1 MKKLYVA
8 FACFLTVLG
17 IVIGCKSDNPLKYS
31 TPTAV
36 GSIMLPSDSDIAF
49 DDIYVRVEETG
60 KQYTVSE
67 DGTWN
72 VQGLEEGSTY
82 TLYFQNK
89 PFLDVTRGLSKSTEK
104 IYSARKTGVIAA
116 PGNGADNGIVQL
128 KIGAAISGTVKT
140 RDGLPLS
147 DAAAYIPDSPYITQ
161 TDSDGRFTLEGIPS
175 GIYPIGV
182 SKQGYT
188 ETILDE
194 ITVIA
199 EDDEIRTYEIPTPV
213 ELASSLGS
221 IQGSVYFEGSTSI
234 GKRTA
239 TVTAENTS
247 VLGSART
254 VTTNESGVFLIDN
267 LPAGDY
273 KVTVSTTSS
282 YQPHTIDNVSVGV
295 SSSVILDP
303 VYLRAIGGTMSG
315 RVSTSDG
322 SSPASATILL
332 SSISSDEQYLGTVND
347 DGSYIIENIIAG
359 DYVCTVS
366 MDGFVSII
374 DNVKITQ
381 GKVLTNN
388 IDLIAVNGTII
399 GRVVLR
405 GAANNSGVTIIA
417 ENLDNPSYTH
427 STSTQDYGTFTIS
440 GIRKE
445 GNYQVR
451 ISKDGYASYTSE
463 TINVIS
469 GDQASIGTVTLEP
482 LDASLSGNITLRGAS
497 SYRGIE
503 VVIESSGITY
513 DTTTD
518 SAGDFFFPHIPAG
531 TYTMVVSYPGYVT
544 RTLNPILVS
553 QSEVKVLDNLVL
565 EIAVLPFSGHV
576 TLEGA
581 DDYSGVTV
589 SAVNMV
595 DGDIVYAA
603 ETDESGYY
611 SIDGMEPGAYVIAF
625 SKAGYLTYT
634 TTAVVAAGVEG
645 KADADLEIGTSIITG
660 RVYLDGASSYD
671 GITVTA
677 MNMADS
683 NDTYSTVTG
692 TDGSFSIVDIKKE
705 GTYQLKA
712 EKEEY
717 ASEFL
722 EQVKVVFGFV
732 NQVDSITLQ
741 KINGNVFGTVVL
753 EGSYYH
759 EGIDITLSNDDNSY
773 SATTDSDGVF
783 DIPSVVPGTYTL
795 TASKDGYGSKTING
809 VSVIQS
815 KNTEIG
821 KISLVLD
828 YQSISGAVTLEDMVD
843 ASGVLVVV
851 TSKDGNRTYNT
862 TTSYD
867 GSFAIGQVTP
877 GTYTVEFSKEGYL
890 TSSKTVV
897 VQAGSPAK
905 VEAELFLGSSIITG
919 KIMLEGA
926 ESYEGITVRATFAAD
941 SNISYEVQTEEDGAF
956 SIVNIEREGN
966 YRIAASY
973 DGYQSYSSGNIAVEF
988 GEVVTVPDVTLISV
1002 LGSVTG
1008 SVKLEGVLYHDEIA
1022 ITLKNDGN
1030 EYTATTGVDGSFT
1043 VPSVK
1048 PGTYTLTA
1056 SKDGYVASTTEN
1068 VIVTQGKETAIS
1080 SVILPYSRL
1089 TLSGMIIQGD
1099 DTTLITIT
1107 SATAEN
1113 IKHSAYADYSG
1124 AFTISGIVPG
1134 TYRIVITNKGYLEY
1148 SDTITIAAGT
1158 NPTYEAKL
1166 VPMAGSISGTILLE
1180 GAKDYSDIQVVAV
1193 DSNTGMDRYS
1203 TETLSDG
1210 SYYIAGI
1217 TSEGLYIIN
1226 ALKDGYANDN
1236 STSVNVVYGEKTVVD
1251 TITLVKTS
1259 AVVKGIAELEN
1270 RSSHSAITV
1279 QLSNEEGNEYETTT
1293 DSSGFYAFT
1302 GVVPGEYILTISK
1315 GGYTE
1320 KTVNP
1325 VTVLQSGTIEI
1336 EKVVLTEMV
1345 LPFSGHVRLEG
1356 TEDYSGVLV
1365 TATNLSDNKVVYSTY
1380 TEEDG
1385 SYSFESMMAGSY
1397 EIRFSKAGYLT
1408 WTTEVSVVFG
1418 TAGALDAELS
1428 LDSGAITG
1436 YVLLENQTEHSGIS
1450 VVAFNSG
1457 NEEESYNA
1465 TTAEDGSFTISGIKN
1480 TGRYVITAS
1489 KDGYTPDNSHF
1500 AEVILGK
1507 ISSIGTFTLSD
1518 FNSTV
1523 KGKVELSGAAIH
1535 NGVSIVL
1542 QEKDGDLQ
1550 YTATTDDDG
1559 EYIISDVV
1567 PDKYYI
1573 VRASKEGYTA
1583 KSSASTYVSSSSDT
1597 EIPLI
1602 TLTVSR
1608 ISIRGTVHLEGE
1620 ETHSSAVVTAVNV
1633 EDASI
1638 VYTGIT
1644 SSSGAFSL
1652 AGMIAGE
1659 YIISISKDGYRTI
1672 TLETV
1677 NIETDSST
1685 INLKTI
1691 ELPRAVG
1698 TITGVARLEGS
1709 TDHSGITVSLVG
1721 TEYTAVTNNDGVY
1734 EMIVPPDTY
1743 TGGLRFTRDDYE
1755 LQSLVEIIP
1764 VITDSIY
1771 TITTNVQLN
1780 CLASTVTGRIDVLG
1794 TDDDS
1799 AVTVSIEGTDFSA
1812 VTESD
1817 GIFTI
1822 EHVPLGNYTLL
1833 IQHPNASIV
1842 SKQFAVEAG
1851 LTNDLGTISVIPNA
1865 ATLTGKV
1872 LLDGMVDNSGIT
1884 VTAECIDGEVESL
1897 SAVTNKDGSFYIGN
1911 VITGYN
1917 YTVSFVKDGWVSDTI
1932 ERVTDLEPL
1941 EERNLTPEGAITL
1954 YDTEAPVLSSVTI
1967 NDGANTSSEAV
1978 VEIHLEATDLG
1989 SGLKKMQYCFDNR
2002 FDNTVTMRDY
2012 SDAFTVELPEE
2023 NGDKTIYVKVYDAS
2037 GNASEIASATVTLV
2051 DQVKGVEGPLSDDE
2065 LHWTKD
2071 KSPYLVTGNILVPE
2085 GSTLIIDPGVD
2096 VQFNGAYY
2104 IQIEG
2109 TLQAVGSETERIKF
2123 YGVNDGLD
2131 RWLGL
2136 RFINNNN
2143 SVLDYVDYYD
2153 ADEGISGAVVITN
2166 STLEFNDIDSRA
2178 FSGTIKKS
2186 ELNIKSIKLGD
2197 TTYMEDVVISGRGSG
2212 VGSITIGSNSHPSFI
2227 NCTIQDVGSITTDV
2241 IASSSYYLFINCTIQ
2256 DVGSITDDDTIS
2268 YLFINCTIQ
2277 DVGSITSDDSSF
2289 SFINCILERVNE
2301 FKALKSYL
2309 SIVNSNIIG
2318 CGSFDIAIAR
2328 SEYETLDFRNNFWDY
2343 DKTREFNE
2351 SKDGDV
2357 SFINDYYDDFNLSR
2371 VDYSGYVEEPLEDV
2385 GVLDEGYM
2393 PPELPEEV
2401 VFNLGDI
2408 GPGGGKIVYVDT
2420 DDEYP
2425 DWEYIEAISTRFTL
2439 PFGYY
2444 RTSDSGVYEKVGTS
2458 ADVGAGKANTEA
2470 LVNAMGDYA
2479 YTSSSGSAKGMYAA
2493 KFASMVNAGGYDWYL
2508 PSSGDNELI
2517 GSSGWSSTEYSAT
2530 QAYYSSSRIDDKDEK
2545 RSVTIIRY
2553 F

>member
-8 FACFLTVLG
+8 FACFLIVLG

-60 KQYTVSE
+60 KQYIVSE

-147 DAAAYIPDSPYITQ
+147 DASAYIPDSPYITQ

-239 TVTAENTS
+239 TVTAENIS

-303 VYLRAIGGTMSG
+303 VYLRAIGGIMSG

-381 GKVLTNN
+381 GKVLINN

-497 SYRGIE
+497 SYKGIE
-503 VVIESSGITY
+503 VVIESSGIKY

-576 TLEGA
+576 TLEGV

-683 NDTYSTVTG
+683 SDTYCTVTG
-692 TDGSFSIVDIKKE
+692 ADGSFSIVDIKKE

-741 KINGNVFGTVVL
+741 KINGNVVGTVVL

-773 SATTDSDGVF
+773 SAATDSDGVF

-809 VSVIQS
+809 ISVIQS
-815 KNTEIG
+815 KNTEIV
-821 KISLVLD
+821 KISLSLD

-843 ASGVLVVV
+843 ASGVLVVI
-851 TSKDGNRTYNT
+851 TSKDGKRTYNT

-877 GTYTVEFSKEGYL
+877 DTYTVEFSKEGYL

-905 VEAELFLGSSIITG
+905 VDAELFLGSSIITG

-926 ESYEGITVRATFAAD
+926 ESYEGITVRATFASD
-941 SNISYEVQTEEDGAF
+941 SRIFYEVQTEEDGSF

-966 YRIAASY
+966 YRITASY
-973 DGYQSYSSGNIAVEF
+973 EGYQSYSSGSIAVEF
-988 GEVVTVPDVTLISV
+988 GEVVTIPDVTLISV

-1008 SVKLEGVLYHDEIA
+1008 SVKLEGVLYHDEIT
-1022 ITLKNDGN
+1022 ITLKNDSN
-1030 EYTATTGVDGSFT
+1030 EYTATTEVDGSFT
-1043 VPSVK
+1043 VLSVK
-1048 PGTYTLTA
+1048 LGTYTLIV
-1056 SKDGYVASTTEN
+1056 SKDGYVTSTTEN
-1068 VIVTQGKETAIS
+1068 VIVTQGKETAVSAI
-1080 SVILPYSRL
+1080 VLPYSRL
-1089 TLSGMIIQGD
+1089 TLSGTVSLDGASAYTD
-1099 DTTLITIT
+1099 VLITLTNT
-1107 SATAEN
+1107 SNESVA
-1113 IKHSAYADYSG
+1113 HSVYTNESGDYS
-1124 AFTISGIVPG
+1124 INGIVPG
-1134 TYRIVITNKGYLEY
+1134 TYRITVTKAGYVEY
-1148 SDTITIAAGT
+1148 TDTITIASGT
-1158 NPTYEAKL
+1158 EPSYDVQL
-1166 VPMAGSISGTILLE
+1166 IPMTGSISGKILLD
-1180 GAKDYSDIQVVAV
+1180 GAKDYSGIKVIAV
-1193 DSNTGMDRYS
+1193 NSSSEEHSYETNSN
-1203 TETLSDG
+1203 SDG
-1210 SYYIAGI
+1210 SYHIAGI
-1217 TSEGLYIIN
+1217 RPEGLYIIK

-1236 STSVNVVYGEKTVVD
+1236 STSVNVVYGENTVVD

-1259 AVVKGIAELEN
+1259 AVVKGVAELEN
-1270 RSSHSAITV
+1270 RSSHSGITV

-1325 VTVLQSGTIEI
+1325 VTVLQSGTVEI
-1336 EKVVLTEMV
+1336 EKIVLTEMV

-1418 TAGALDAELS
+1418 AAGALDAELS

-1436 YVLLENQTEHSGIS
+1436 YVLLENQTDHSGIS

-1480 TGRYVITAS
+1480 AGRYVITAS

-1500 AEVILGK
+1500 AEVVLGK
-1507 ISSIGTFTLSD
+1507 VSSIGTFTLSD

-1573 VRASKEGYTA
+1573 VSASKEGYTA
-1583 KSSASTYVSSSSDT
+1583 KSSASTYVSSSSVT

-1633 EDASI
+1633 EDASV
-1638 VYTGIT
+1638 VYTGVT
-1644 SSSGAFSL
+1644 NSSGDFSL
-1652 AGMIAGE
+1652 AGMVAGN
-1659 YIISISKDGYRTI
+1659 YIVSISKNGYKTI

-1677 NIETDSST
+1677 NIESDSNT
-1685 INLKTI
+1685 LNIGTV
-1691 ELPRAVG
+1691 ELPKAVG
-1698 TITGVARLEGS
+1698 TITGIARLEGC

-1721 TEYTAVTNNDGVY
+1721 TDYTDLTDKDGVY
-1734 EMIVPPDTY
+1734 EMIVPSGTY
-1743 TGGLRFTRDDYE
+1743 TGGLKFTKDDYE
-1755 LQSLVEIIP
+1755 LIIHGEIVP
-1764 VITDSIY
+1764 VTIGSIY
-1771 TITTNVQLN
+1771 TIKTDILLK

-1799 AVTVSIEGTDFSA
+1799 AVNVSIEGTDFC
-1812 VTESD
+1812 VNTGND
-1817 GIFTI
+1817 GLFKF
-1822 EHVPLGNYTLL
+1822 EHVPLRIYNL
-1833 IQHPNASIV
+1833 IIQRANASIV

-1932 ERVTDLEPL
+1932 ESVTDLEPL

-1954 YDTEAPVLSSVTI
+1954 YDTEAPVLFSVTI

-1978 VEIHLEATDLG
+1978 VEIHLEASDLG

-2071 KSPYLVTGNILVPE
+2071 KSPYLVTDDILVPE

-2123 YGVNDGLD
+2123 YGVNDGFD
-2131 RWLGL
+2131 KWLGL

-2153 ADEGISGAVVITN
+2153 ADEGVSGAVEITN
-2166 STLEFNDIDSRA
+2166 STLEFNDINDRE

-2186 ELNIKSIKLGD
+2186 ELNMNSIKLRG
-2197 TTYMEDVVISGRGSG
+2197 TPYMEDVVISGRGSG
-2212 VGSITIGSNSHPSFI
+2212 VGSIETSSSYYSFSYSFINCTIQDIGSIVTSSSTSSSSFI
-2227 NCTIQDVGSITTDV
+2227 NCTIQDVGSIEY
-2241 IASSSYYLFINCTIQ
+2241 SSSSFINCTIQ
-2256 DVGSITDDDTIS
+2256 DVGSIE
-2268 YLFINCTIQ
+2268 Y
-2277 DVGSITSDDSSF
+2277 SSSS
-2289 SFINCILERVNE
+2289 SFINCILERVNK
-2301 FKALKSYL
+2301 FKATGYL

-2318 CGSFDIAIAR
+2318 CSSFDIATAR
-2328 SEYETLDFRNNFWDY
+2328 SRYETLDFRNNFWDY

-2385 GVLDEGYM
+2385 GVLDEGYI
-2393 PPELPEEV
+2393 PPELPEGSA
-2401 VFNLGDI
+2401 FNLGDI

-2425 DWEYIEAISTRFTL
+2425 DWEYIEAKNTYLAL

-2444 RTSDSGVYEKVGTS
+2444 RTSDSGVNEKVGTS

-2508 PSSGDNELI
+2508 PSSGENKLI
-2517 GSSGWSSTEYSAT
+2517 GYSGWSSTEDSAT
-2530 QAYYSSSRIDDKDEK
+2530 YAYYSSSRRDDRDEK
-2545 RSVTIIRY
+2545 KSVTIIRY